1 MFFSRSV
8 MDRVRRAGLLA
19 GALAFVVQMMV
30 WSATMP
36 AMALDG
42 LPPDAETIAICS
54 ADGIKTIV
62 VGSDGLAPPA
72 PTDDGSGATGPVKDH
87 CPLCP
92 TVTGAGLPPQAQT
105 SLPAETMAAA
115 DARALPGAVIAAG
128 WFLSSLQAR
137 APPAAG

>member
-1 MFFSRSV
+1 MFLSRSV
-8 MDRVRRAGLLA
+8 MDRVRRTGLLA

-42 LPPDAETIAICS
+42 MPAGAEAIAICS

-62 VGSDGLAPPA
+62 IGSDGQPSS
-72 PTDDGSGATGPVKDH
+72 DDGSGSTGPVKDH

-105 SLPAETMAAA
+105 AVPAETMAAA
-115 DARALPGAVIAAG
+115 DARALPGAAIAAG